1 MVLTVLRR
9 ILRRKRANVTGPV
22 DLGNATRPNSP
33 SSFHATSP
41 TPISP
46 HIDIDDGF
54 YRPFSAAFWPEV
66 DMWKPSERLMETI
79 RHYASFPA
87 TGVSLRQM
95 VQFGDRPST
104 GTFSSAAHAGR
115 GEGEEEEVTKR
126 TLLRIP
132 GSCWHRPLTSYPGTL
147 FRASQFLSEE
157 LPIRLAHRVQD
168 LGELPDGLSEMPS
181 IKKVQDWYAQSFEEI
196 ITLPRPTLSQEVKTR
211 LLRPGRTNGMA
222 SKIISEATQNPSIKE
237 GQYRSSPTTNGNGH
251 GNGSSKAA
259 AAGRRYFVPAA
270 DHADWPPELNDYNQ
284 RFAKTLQQI
293 KRRHD
298 GVVTTVAQGI
308 LEWKRV
314 RQRMQID
321 STIQSFLDRFYMSRI
336 GIRML
341 IGQHIALTEQTHV
354 KHPNYVGII
363 CTKTNVKDIALEA
376 IDNARFV
383 CEDYYGL
390 FEAPKVQLVC
400 KDDLNFMYVPGH
412 LSHMLFET
420 LKNSLRAVVEQHGAD
435 REQFPVTKV
444 IVAEGKEDIT
454 IKISDE
460 GGGIPRSAIPLVWT
474 YMYTTVEQTPSIDP
488 DFDKS
493 DFKAP
498 MAGFGYGL
506 PISRLYARYF
516 GGDLKL
522 ISMEGDGRT
531 RFTTSHRLL
540 YIEPEP
546 SAAPSRG
553 LTPMN
558 VQALRSRVRSR
569 EVSERKQVGDAE
581 SLFHAEQRRHEEE

>member
-1 MVLTVLRR
+1 
-9 ILRRKRANVTGPV
+9 
-22 DLGNATRPNSP
+22 
-33 SSFHATSP
+33 
-41 TPISP
+41 
-46 HIDIDDGF
+46 
-54 YRPFSAAFWPEV
+54 
-66 DMWKPSERLMETI
+66 MWKPSERLMDTI

-104 GTFSSAAHAGR
+104 GT
-115 GEGEEEEVTKR
+115 
-126 TLLRIP
+126 
-132 GSCWHRPLTSYPGTL
+132 L

-168 LGELPDGLSEMPS
+168 LGQLPDGLSEMPS

-196 ITLPRPTLSQEVKTR
+196 ITLPRPTLTQEVKAR
-211 LLRPGRTNGMA
+211 LLRPGRMNGGA
-222 SKIISEATQNPSIKE
+222 SKILSETTQNPSVRE
-237 GQYRSSPTTNGNGH
+237 GQYRSSPTSNGKNGNGH
-251 GNGSSKAA
+251 SKAA
-259 AAGRRYFVPAA
+259 AAARRYFVPS
-270 DHADWPPELNDYNQ
+270 DDQGDWPPELKDYNE
-284 RFAKTLQQI
+284 RFSKTLQQI

-298 GVVTTVAQGI
+298 SVVTTVAQGI
-308 LEWKRV
+308 LEWKRK
-314 RQRMQID
+314 RQRLQID
-321 STIQSFLDRFYMSRI
+321 STVQSFLDRFYMSRI

-354 KHPNYVGII
+354 RHPHYVGII
-363 CTKTNVKDIALEA
+363 CTKTNVREVALEA
-376 IDNARFV
+376 IENARFV

-400 KDDLNFMYVPGH
+400 KEDLNFMYVPGH

-420 LKNSLRAVVEQHGAD
+420 LKNSLRAVVEQHGS
-435 REQFPVTKV
+435 ETEKFPVTKV
-444 IVAEGKEDIT
+444 IIAEGKEDIT

-460 GGGIPRSAIPLVWT
+460 GGGIARSAIPLVWT
-474 YMYTTVEQTPSIDP
+474 YMYTTVEETPSLDP

-522 ISMEGDGRT
+522 ISMEGYGTDVYL
-531 RFTTSHRLL
+531 HLNRLSSSS
-540 YIEPEP
+540 EP
-546 SAAPSRG
+546 
-553 LTPMN
+553 L
-558 VQALRSRVRSR
+558 Q
-569 EVSERKQVGDAE
+569 
-581 SLFHAEQRRHEEE
+581 

>member
-1 MVLTVLRR
+1 
-9 ILRRKRANVTGPV
+9 
-22 DLGNATRPNSP
+22 
-33 SSFHATSP
+33 
-41 TPISP
+41 
-46 HIDIDDGF
+46 
-54 YRPFSAAFWPEV
+54 
-66 DMWKPSERLMETI
+66 MWKPSERLMDTI

-104 GTFSSAAHAGR
+104 
-115 GEGEEEEVTKR
+115 
-126 TLLRIP
+126 
-132 GSCWHRPLTSYPGTL
+132 GTL

-196 ITLPRPTLSQEVKTR
+196 ITLSRPSLSQEVKTR
-211 LLRPGRTNGMA
+211 LLRPGRLNGSS
-222 SKIISEATQNPSIKE
+222 SKILAEATWNPSVKE
-237 GQYRSSPTTNGNGH
+237 GQYRSSPINVPPNSNG
-251 GNGSSKAA
+251 KAAA
-259 AAGRRYFVPAA
+259 AAGRRYFVPAD
-270 DHADWPPELNDYNQ
+270 DHAEWPPELNDYNQ
-284 RFAKTLQQI
+284 RFAKCLQQI

-354 KHPNYVGII
+354 KHPHYVGII

-400 KDDLNFMYVPGH
+400 RDDLNFMYVPGH

-420 LKNSLRAVVEQHGAD
+420 LKNSLRAVVERHGAD
-435 REQFPVTKV
+435 RDSFPVTKV

-460 GGGIPRSAIPLVWT
+460 GGGIPRSSIPLVWT
-474 YMYTTVEQTPSIDP
+474 YMYTTVEQTPNLDP
-488 DFDKS
+488 DFDKN

-522 ISMEGDGRT
+522 ISMEGYGTDVYL
-531 RFTTSHRLL
+531 HLNRLSSSS
-540 YIEPEP
+540 EP
-546 SAAPSRG
+546 
-553 LTPMN
+553 L
-558 VQALRSRVRSR
+558 Q
-569 EVSERKQVGDAE
+569 
-581 SLFHAEQRRHEEE
+581 